1 MKRGAFMEDAG
12 LREARATPAED
23 PLDSYR
29 RYVERYLGHK
39 LVLLEEESFER
50 FFDHV
55 IASFNRGVLPD
66 ECARTWLHP
75 RRDDG
80 EFHVTRS

>member
-12 LREARATPAED
+12 HREARATPAED
-23 PLDSYR
+23 PLDRYR
-29 RYVERYLGHK
+29 RYVERYLGDK
-39 LVLLEEESFER
+39 LVLLEEEESFER

-55 IASFNRGVLPD
+55 IASFNRGLLPD

-75 RRDDG
+75 RRDNAA
-80 EFHVTRS
+80 RA

>member
-1 MKRGAFMEDAG
+1 VDACS
-12 LREARATPAED
+12 A
-23 PLDSYR
+23 PLDRYR
-29 RYVERYLGHK
+29 RYVERYLGDK

-75 RRDDG
+75 RRDNAA
-80 EFHVTRS
+80 RA